1 MQQHENLA
9 TFSFIKEINNAK
21 LDSNLILDRQ
31 LYKI

>member
-21 LDSNLILDRQ
+21 LDNLILDRQ